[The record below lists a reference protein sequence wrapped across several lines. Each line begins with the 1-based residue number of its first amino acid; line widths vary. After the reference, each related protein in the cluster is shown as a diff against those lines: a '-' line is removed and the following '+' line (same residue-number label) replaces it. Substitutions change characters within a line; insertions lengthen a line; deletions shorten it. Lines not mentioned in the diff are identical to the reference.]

1 MRALNLTRSYW
12 RPKVLRSI
20 ASLRRAGF
28 EGFQPISDLQS
39 SRCCDL
45 PDNPGIYMILRRNKK
60 PPRFL
65 MKSVGGHFKGKEPSV
80 PLGVLKKN
88 GWSIQLFS
96 TLGRRAQGK
105 RRFRNRVR
113 AYMRFGEGEPVAH
126 WGGRFIWQLGGWKDL
141 TVCWKIKVSGSPREA
156 EKKLILAFKALHE
169 GKLPFANLK
178 C

>member
-1 MRALNLTRSYW
+1 MF
-12 RPKVLRSI
+12 RSI

-28 EGFQPISDLQS
+28 EGFQRISDLQS

-45 PDNPGIYMILRRNKK
+45 PDNPGIYMILRCNKK
-60 PPRFL
+60 SPQFL

-80 PLGVLKKN
+80 PLGVLKKKWVVN
-88 GWSIQLFS
+88 AIVLNI
-96 TLGRRAQGK
+96 GK
-105 RRFRNRVR
+105 AGPGKATIRNRIR

-126 WGGRFIWQLGGWKDL
+126 WGGRFIWQLRGWKDL

-156 EKKLILAFKALHE
+156 ERKLILAFKALHE